1 MTALDKLS
9 PRRQWLVALSFV
21 ALWHGLL
28 QLVAHQ
34 WLGIAPRPGG
44 LALDLLA
51 HLALGAGWFALARRL
66 SLFLPA
72 VALLLAL
79 VHLANAAKVAVLGA
93 PIMPDDVAA
102 LRSLY
107 LVLEGWQRV
116 AAIAVLVLTAL
127 LLAAVLRPSR
137 GGAQAALA
145 ALGPVALALWLAPA
159 SLASGLDRW
168 VGNRV
173 WDQRYNFETRGLVVH
188 LVQETARYRARGE
201 PPPTLQEVAEVVA
214 RLWPARAMEVALS
227 ADAHAARRNVHMIV
241 LESFWD
247 VRELAGAGL
256 SEDPMDPRL
265 RLLWEAGGAARAL
278 SPVFGGYTA
287 NAEFEALCG
296 FPVSGDAV
304 VFEGRLRRD
313 APCLPRH
320 LAEAG
325 YVTVAS
331 HPNVAAF
338 WNRVHAYRR
347 SGFQLYWSERDF
359 ELDDMNRE
367 MLSDAS
373 LYRQVL
379 ERIRPLIEAGAPVFN
394 YVLTFSGH
402 LDYPLGPARPP
413 VVEARSAESLVR
425 PYANNVF
432 YKSRELMDFLAALR
446 EVDPDGIVIVFG
458 DHLPFLGYEYAAYV
472 ESGLLAPERSRF
484 IDTMF
489 LTQVATPL
497 LVLNGREGPVATG
510 DLPIYRLP
518 GLVLELLG
526 DARPSPLTLTGTPPG
541 LAVRPL
547 PGMSLVV
554 SADGPRACRPVIDDD
569 PGCEEAAAWL
579 AAVGTLARD
588 LFAGRQYTLRSP
600 MGAAREEPDP
610 L

>member
-1 MTALDKLS
+1 
-9 PRRQWLVALSFV
+9 
-21 ALWHGLL
+21 
-28 QLVAHQ
+28 
-34 WLGIAPRPGG
+34 
-44 LALDLLA
+44 
-51 HLALGAGWFALARRL
+51 
-66 SLFLPA
+66 
-72 VALLLAL
+72 
-79 VHLANAAKVAVLGA
+79 
-93 PIMPDDVAA
+93 MPDDVAA

-107 LVLEGWQRV
+107 LELEGWQRV

-137 GGAQAALA
+137 AGAQAALA
-145 ALGPVALALWLAPA
+145 ALAPVALALWLAPA

-325 YVTVAS
+325 YVTVAF

-359 ELDDMNRE
+359 ELVDMNRE

-373 LYRQVL
+373 LYR
-379 ERIRPLIEAGAPVFN
+379 
-394 YVLTFSGH
+394 H
-402 LDYPLGPARPP
+402 
-413 VVEARSAESLVR
+413 
-425 PYANNVF
+425 
-432 YKSRELMDFLAALR
+432 KSRELIDFLAALR

-484 IDTMF
+484 IDKMF

-554 SADGPRACRPVIDDD
+554 SADGPRACRPGIDDD

-579 AAVGTLARD
+579 AAVGTIARD
-588 LFAGRQYTLRSP
+588 LFAGRQHTLRSP
-600 MGAAREEPDP
+600 MGTARDEPDP